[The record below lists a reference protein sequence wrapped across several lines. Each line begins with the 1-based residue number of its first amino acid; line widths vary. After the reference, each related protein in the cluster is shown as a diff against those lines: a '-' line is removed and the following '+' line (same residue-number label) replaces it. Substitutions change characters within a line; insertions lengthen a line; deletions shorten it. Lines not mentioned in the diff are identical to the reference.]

1 MNEGGRQQGGRGTRR
16 GAGRGRGTKE
26 AGMDRS
32 ARVII
37 QSNKLS
43 RRGKNDDVSLT
54 LGR

>member
-1 MNEGGRQQGGRGTRR
+1 MNEGGRKARRERHALGR
-16 GAGRGRGTKE
+16 GRGRGTKE
-26 AGMDRS
+26 ARMDRC

-54 LGR
+54 LGH